1 MAEPEPRGS
10 AGADPAGDEPARG
23 SGEASADSGGG
34 WSGEHE
40 AAWQT
45 LKASFG
51 AGHGPG
57 EGAEGRCLDFC
68 PICRG
73 AELLRA
79 TGPPELRGQ
88 LADLQREALMT
99 FRALID
105 HYLERLEQEPEQ
117 SRRVEQIPID

>member
-1 MAEPEPRGS
+1 MAERGRDGAGPESSGGEPIREGEPS
-10 AGADPAGDEPARG
+10 AGVSG
-23 SGEASADSGGG
+23 SSG

-40 AAWQT
+40 AAWET
-45 LKASFG
+45 LKASLG
-51 AGHGPG
+51 AGHAAG
-57 EGAEGRCLDFC
+57 GASEGRCLDFC

-79 TGPPELRGQ
+79 SGPPELRGQ

-105 HYLERLEQEPEQ
+105 HYLERLDQEPEE